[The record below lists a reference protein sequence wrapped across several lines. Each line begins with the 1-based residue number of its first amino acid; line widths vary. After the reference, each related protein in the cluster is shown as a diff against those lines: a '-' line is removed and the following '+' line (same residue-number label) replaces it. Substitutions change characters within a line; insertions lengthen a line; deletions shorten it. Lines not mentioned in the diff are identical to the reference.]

1 RIDKDKVPGYRSEPG
16 VARRSTTE
24 TFAALKLHVDTWR
37 WADVPF
43 YLRTGKR
50 MSTRATEVALHLRPT
65 PISGAFPIDTPRQG
79 GFLTLRIDP
88 EAEIRLDFQA
98 KVPGPRM
105 ALSPVQL
112 RYAAADHFQLPTST
126 GYESLLYG
134 CLNGDQTLF
143 QRADAIE
150 AAWRAVE

>member
-1 RIDKDKVPGYRSEPG
+1 
-16 VARRSTTE
+16 
-24 TFAALKLHVDTWR
+24 
-37 WADVPF
+37 
-43 YLRTGKR
+43 
-50 MSTRATEVALHLRPT
+50 
-65 PISGAFPIDTPRQG
+65 
-79 GFLTLRIDP
+79 
-88 EAEIRLDFQA
+88 IRLDFQA

-150 AAWRAVE
+150 AAWRAVEPFQKAWGGEDSPLPYAAGKDGPAAAEELIRKDGYDWHAL